1 MKHYLVTATVVA
13 ALALA
18 GCEKDETNSEP
29 VAARFTAGIAGQ
41 GLSRAAGT
49 AWTSG
54 DQIGVTGTSGSKAYL
69 NIMYDAAE
77 SASEAGFTVV
87 DKAKAIYFQDANEV
101 EFKAYYPFAG
111 TEETAATAVS
121 KTIGTNDQTPAGQP
135 DIDFLYGTGTGSKA
149 APTVAFT
156 FTHRMSKL
164 TLTFLAGADTKLSD
178 MTGYTVKGLKMEGTF
193 DPATGIATADAS
205 ASATDLTMTTSGITG
220 DSYTSSLILFPQG
233 AAANSVKVEVTL
245 GGQVFT
251 APLAITDNELE
262 ASNNYTFNVTV
273 NKTGLSITP
282 AKIEDWGNKGKTDV
296 PAEM

>member
-41 GLSRAAGT
+41 QLSRAAGT
-49 AWTSG
+49 AWTEK

-69 NIMYDAAE
+69 NIMYNAAE
-77 SASEAGFTVV
+77 SASEAGFTVYNE
-87 DKAKAIYFQDANEV
+87 ANAIYFQNADAV
-101 EFKAYYPFAG
+101 TFTAYYPFAG
-111 TEETAATAVS
+111 TEGTAAT
-121 KTIGTNDQTPAGQP
+121 TITTTIEADDQEADWQP
-135 DIDFLYGTGTGSKA
+135 DIDFLYGTGTGKKA

-178 MTGYTVKGLKMEGTF
+178 MTGYTVKGLKMAGTF
-193 DPATGIATADAS
+193 DPATGIASADAS
-205 ASATDLTMTTSGITG
+205 ASTTDLAMTITG

-233 AAANSVKVEVTL
+233 VAANSVKVEVTL

-251 APLAITDNELE
+251 APLAITDNELK

-282 AKIEDWGNKGKTDV
+282 AKITDWGDKGKTNV